1 MTSGQKVAVSLLLT
15 IFLFAGFV
23 VLAFSGFFSMI
34 ETRFYQPAQVKAIEA
49 NLASISVAFTE
60 FIDQK
65 ISIFEE
71 YAKNDAIKTSSNPT
85 QTSEHIAKRAE
96 LFSETTNKIPGFLG
110 LRVLDTN
117 GKHIH
122 YSSFDSDVLKQQS
135 NAISYKNY
143 DSELNLPYENFVLSN
158 LILDESK
165 NQFIFSFPYI
175 NNYDTEQGRVLFYVS
190 TNDFNRFLISKNLI
204 GVNQQTSLVTK
215 PDTNKT
221 SVGFIFGYPV
231 TNYNFFKTAIFEKWN
246 QGLYTPQTILDTE
259 DGKWIMIS
267 DSSSPL
273 ITVAI
278 VEKESYFVFSDTV
291 KILLLACI
299 FLSIFL
305 IFFLLFNLKQDS
317 MVVIKHKIKKFQLA
331 FINQYLDKENV
342 SNWGKLKSE
351 IDKRRNDLSLEVK
364 KSLGLRGKRHSKE
377 IDSFLSKSWEDI
389 LVVLSKNTPK
399 NQVAPV
405 TNVNMDEIKS
415 MLEQLLSNGAIKVQT
430 VHKEVQSKQNS
441 QPIKVQELDE
451 VEEIAEIEELD
462 EVEEVSEIEEL
473 DEVEEIAEIEELD
486 EVEEVSEIEELDEV
500 EEVSEIEELDEV
512 EEIAE
517 IEELDEVEEVS
528 EIEELDEVEEI
539 AEIEE
544 IDEVEEVSEIEEIDE
559 VEEVSEIEEI
569 DEVEEVSEIE
579 ELDEV
584 EEVSE
589 IEELDEIEEVSEI
602 EELAEI
608 EEVSEIEEIAEI
620 EETQE
625 EDEILQLA
633 ETKEKEDA
641 DTSFMTEPLIFS
653 DVSVKKQTILD
664 GAADSFKVY
673 DLDYS
678 FLDEKEEEAPE
689 EIEELAPAEELKPI
703 NKTPS
708 YFSFTNYAAISSVG
722 ELTPDVSET
731 KQPVSIEELNGV
743 FHIKHNIDT
752 SLVKQD
758 ISFKELVESVLK
770 YE

>member
-1 MTSGQKVAVSLLLT
+1 
-15 IFLFAGFV
+15 
-23 VLAFSGFFSMI
+23 MI

-71 YAKNDAIKTSSNPT
+71 YAENDAIKTSSNPT

-259 DGKWIMIS
+259 DGKWLMIS

-278 VEKESYFVFSDTV
+278 VEKEAYFVFSDTV

-462 EVEEVSEIEEL
+462 EVEEVSEIEE
-473 DEVEEIAEIEELD
+473 
-486 EVEEVSEIEELDEV
+486 
-500 EEVSEIEELDEV
+500 
-512 EEIAE
+512 
-517 IEELDEVEEVS
+517 
-528 EIEELDEVEEI
+528 
-539 AEIEE
+539 
-544 IDEVEEVSEIEEIDE
+544 
-559 VEEVSEIEEI
+559 
-569 DEVEEVSEIE
+569 
-579 ELDEV
+579 
-584 EEVSE
+584 
-589 IEELDEIEEVSEI
+589 
-602 EELAEI
+602 
-608 EEVSEIEEIAEI
+608 IAEI

>member
-1 MTSGQKVAVSLLLT
+1 
-15 IFLFAGFV
+15 
-23 VLAFSGFFSMI
+23 MI

-278 VEKESYFVFSDTV
+278 VEKEAYFVFSDTV

-351 IDKRRNDLSLEVK
+351 IDKRKNDLSLEVK

-462 EVEEVSEIEEL
+462 EVEEVSENEEL
-473 DEVEEIAEIEELD
+473 DEVEEID
-486 EVEEVSEIEELDEV
+486 EV
-500 EEVSEIEELDEV
+500 
-512 EEIAE
+512 
-517 IEELDEVEEVS
+517 
-528 EIEELDEVEEI
+528 
-539 AEIEE
+539 
-544 IDEVEEVSEIEEIDE
+544 
-559 VEEVSEIEEI
+559 
-569 DEVEEVSEIE
+569 
-579 ELDEV
+579 
-584 EEVSE
+584 
-589 IEELDEIEEVSEI
+589 
-602 EELAEI
+602 
-608 EEVSEIEEIAEI
+608 

>member
-221 SVGFIFGYPV
+221 SIGFIFGYPV

-259 DGKWIMIS
+259 DGKWLMIS

-299 FLSIFL
+299 FISIFL

-351 IDKRRNDLSLEVK
+351 IDKRKNDLSLEVK

-473 DEVEEIAEIEELD
+473 DEVED
-486 EVEEVSEIEELDEV
+486 
-500 EEVSEIEELDEV
+500 
-512 EEIAE
+512 
-517 IEELDEVEEVS
+517 
-528 EIEELDEVEEI
+528 
-539 AEIEE
+539 
-544 IDEVEEVSEIEEIDE
+544 
-559 VEEVSEIEEI
+559 
-569 DEVEEVSEIE
+569 
-579 ELDEV
+579 
-584 EEVSE
+584 
-589 IEELDEIEEVSEI
+589 
-602 EELAEI
+602 
-608 EEVSEIEEIAEI
+608 VSEIEEIAEI

-633 ETKEKEDA
+633 ETKEKEDEN
-641 DTSFMTEPLIFS
+641 TSFMTEPLIFS